1 MIKFDKPFR
10 NEEIYLSFF
19 NSSALGYDSKNFFFA
34 VFGSYFANWIRI
46 RGSPYFCGSNESGSE
61 ALVNNKYSKTDKKVK
76 LIHPL

>member
-1 MIKFDKPFR
+1 MIKFDKPLR

-19 NSSALGYDSKNFFFA
+19 NSSDLGYDSKIFA

-61 ALVNNKYSKTDKKVK
+61 AQVNNKYSKG
-76 LIHPL
+76 